1 MEQWEIE
8 LRKQLGQN
16 NVQKEHVEENKNAL
30 SLIVLIILGVLT
42 LIAYEKKSSINVKS
56 WVQNQFDTISTKVDD
71 KDLDGMKQ
79 QNEEIKK
86 TIVDLEKKTRWNNDR
101 IFILGLMSNENNLI
115 LQNDYDKNH
124 LLFLDKDWKIDQVPH
139 YIQISDEDRDYLK
152 KYMKNQ

>member
-42 LIAYEKKSSINVKS
+42 LISYEKKSSINVKS

-71 KDLDGMKQ
+71 KDLDGIKQ

-86 TIVDLEKKTRWNNDR
+86 TIVDLEKKTKWNNDR

-124 LLFLDKDWKIDQVPH
+124 LLFFHIALRH
-139 YIQISDEDRDYLK
+139 FRE
-152 KYMKNQ
+152 

>member
-71 KDLDGMKQ
+71 KDLDGIKQ
-79 QNEEIKK
+79 QNEESNRMCTQFQRGTRHTHHKADHRRHRISRRCK
-86 TIVDLEKKTRWNNDR
+86 TPQR
-101 IFILGLMSNENNLI
+101 GSG
-115 LQNDYDKNH
+115 QSH
-124 LLFLDKDWKIDQVPH
+124 
-139 YIQISDEDRDYLK
+139 
-152 KYMKNQ
+152 

>member
-8 LRKQLGQN
+8 LRKQLAQN
-16 NVQKEHVEENKNAL
+16 NVQKEHGEENKNTL

-42 LIAYEKKSSINVKS
+42 LVAYQKKSSINVKS
-56 WVQNQFDTISTKVDD
+56 WVQNQFNEIITKVDD
-71 KDLDGMKQ
+71 KGIDDLKK

-86 TIVDLEKKTRWNNDR
+86 TIVDLDQKTKWNNDR

-124 LLFLDKDWKIDQVPH
+124 LLFLDKDWKIDQEPH
-139 YIQISDEDRDYLK
+139 YIQISNEDRDYLK
-152 KYMKNQ
+152 KYMSDQ

>member
-8 LRKQLGQN
+8 LRKQLAQN
-16 NVQKEHVEENKNAL
+16 NVQKEHVEENKNTL

-42 LIAYEKKSSINVKS
+42 LVAYQKKSSINVKS
-56 WVQNQFDTISTKVDD
+56 WVQNQFNEIITKVDD
-71 KDLDGMKQ
+71 KGIDDLKK

-86 TIVDLEKKTRWNNDR
+86 TIVDLDQKTKWNNDR

-124 LLFLDKDWKIDQVPH
+124 LLFLDKDWKIDQEPH
-139 YIQISDEDRDYLK
+139 YIQISNEDRDYLK
-152 KYMKNQ
+152 KYMSDQ

>member
-71 KDLDGMKQ
+71 KDLDGIKQ

-86 TIVDLEKKTRWNNDR
+86 TIVDLEKKTKWNNDR

-124 LLFLDKDWKIDQVPH
+124 LLFLDKDWKIDQ
-139 YIQISDEDRDYLK
+139 
-152 KYMKNQ
+152 

>member
-16 NVQKEHVEENKNAL
+16 NVQKEHIEENKNAL

-71 KDLDGMKQ
+71 KDLDGIKQ

-86 TIVDLEKKTRWNNDR
+86 TIVDLENKTKWNNDR

-124 LLFLDKDWKIDQVPH
+124 LLFLNKDWKLDQEPH